1 MQPIEKLIAESTN
14 KQTVETDFK
23 LKTADDTT
31 KFETKYNYG
40 RVTVVR
46 NLKYY
51 NLLVKS
57 SKPFEDTK
65 LRLSK
70 VIAEWNVH
78 DANIAIAQGGFI
90 QKPLIMQDP
99 EKNEME

>member
-1 MQPIEKLIAESTN
+1 MIAESIN

-23 LKTADDTT
+23 LKTPDDTT
-31 KFETKYNYG
+31 KFETKYNDG

-57 SKPFEDTK
+57 SKPFEGTK

-70 VIAEWNVH
+70 VIGEWKLY
-78 DANIAIAQGGFI
+78 DANVAIAQGRFI

-99 EKNEME
+99 EKNEIKKMA